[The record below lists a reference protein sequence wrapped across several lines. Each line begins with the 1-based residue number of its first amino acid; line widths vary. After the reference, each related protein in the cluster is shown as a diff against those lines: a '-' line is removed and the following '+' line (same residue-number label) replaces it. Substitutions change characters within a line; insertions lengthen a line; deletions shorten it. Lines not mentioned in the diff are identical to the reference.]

1 MLTDIGTDRKQTQ
14 KREFWSKRR
23 RLSSYTADVQCGAN
37 ESSLDS
43 SLVLSAAQ
51 SLTGEGS
58 QLTAEVSRY
67 LKSVRAT

>member
-1 MLTDIGTDRKQTQ
+1 MENKLRNENSGQETTLKLLYR
-14 KREFWSKRR
+14 
-23 RLSSYTADVQCGAN
+23 VQCGAS
-37 ESSLDS
+37 ESSLDL

-51 SLTGEGS
+51 SLTGESS

>member
-1 MLTDIGTDRKQTQ
+1 MLTDIGTDGKQTQ

-23 RLSSYTADVQCGAN
+23 RLSSYTADVQCGAS

-51 SLTGEGS
+51 SLTGESS
-58 QLTAEVSRY
+58 QLTAGVSRY